1 MQTDSCII
9 LVMCA
14 RAHGWEQ
21 KMEKQLKFNEP
32 WIAQRADPYI
42 CRHTD
47 GMYYFT
53 ASVPAYDR
61 IILRRA
67 DSLAGLADAE
77 EITVWKKHES
87 GIMSYHIWAPEL
99 HYLEGKWYLYFAA
112 GEAEN
117 IWAIRPYVLE
127 CADADPIT
135 GTWKELGKCS
145 ARRRMNFL
153 SGPFHWM
160 PRYLNAKEAIIMSG
174 RKKWAWA
181 K

>member
-1 MQTDSCII
+1 
-9 LVMCA
+9 
-14 RAHGWEQ
+14 
-21 KMEKQLKFNEP
+21 MEKQLKFNEP

-99 HYLEGKWYLYFAA
+99 HYLEGNGICILRRAKRKIS
-112 GEAEN
+112 GQS
-117 IWAIRPYVLE
+117 VLM
-127 CADADPIT
+127 CWNVRI
-135 GTWKELGKCS
+135 GS
-145 ARRRMNFL
+145 NN
-153 SGPFHWM
+153 
-160 PRYLNAKEAIIMSG
+160 RYLEGARENAVRAG
-174 RKKWAWA
+174 G
-181 K
+181 